1 MSFTFSQLDAFEICP
16 KKYYEYNVAR
26 SVVDADRSNLDW
38 GTEVHNSVK
47 EYLKNNVP
55 LLGPKAPFVTWVDKA
70 RTGPGEALIE
80 QKMAIDRNLN
90 PVPYN
95 SKDWWYRGIVDYSRI
110 GKLAAFAADWKTG
123 KKKNNPTSQ
132 LALMALLLF
141 QHYPTLQAIKTW
153 YVWLEADDITEQ
165 MYYRTDM
172 QQLMME
178 IIPRVDA
185 LEWAFKTQTFP
196 PKRGFLCK
204 QWCAV
209 RSCPFN
215 GKGPRD

>member
-1 MSFTFSQLDAFEICP
+1 
-16 KKYYEYNVAR
+16 
-26 SVVDADRSNLDW
+26 
-38 GTEVHNSVK
+38 
-47 EYLKNNVP
+47 
-55 LLGPKAPFVTWVDKA
+55 
-70 RTGPGEALIE
+70 
-80 QKMAIDRNLN
+80 
-90 PVPYN
+90 
-95 SKDWWYRGIVDYSRI
+95 
-110 GKLAAFAADWKTG
+110 
-123 KKKNNPTSQ
+123 
-132 LALMALLLF
+132 MALLLF

-153 YVWLEADDITEQ
+153 FVLLEADDITEQ